1 MKHLVGGTGASFSAK
16 SSVIS
21 PLGNLRHIEKSELG
35 KTLPFSEI
43 YFSEIQPKII
53 KAWKFHSRQEQ
64 NICVA
69 SGEIRI
75 ICVKKMS
82 NVTIFEVFE
91 LDSNALHGVLTI
103 PAGIYYALVNA
114 SEKTTT
120 LLNATDLPH
129 ESAENLSLP
138 LEFPEFKVLISEFGK
153 SK

>member
-1 MKHLVGGTGASFSAK
+1 MKHLVGGTGATFSK
-16 SSVIS
+16 KNTIVN

-43 YFSEIQPKII
+43 YFSDIESKTV

-69 SGEIRI
+69 FGEIRI
-75 ICVKKMS
+75 ICVKEMPDD
-82 NVTIFEVFE
+82 TIFEVFE
-91 LDSNALHGVLTI
+91 LDSVALHGVLTI
-103 PAGIYYALVNA
+103 PARTYYAFVNM
-114 SEKTTT
+114 SEKATT

-129 ESAENLSLP
+129 DSAESLSLP
-138 LEFPEFKVLISEFGK
+138 GDFPKFEAILSEFGG

>member
-1 MKHLVGGTGASFSAK
+1 MKHLVGGTGATFSEK
-16 SSVIS
+16 SSVIN

-75 ICVKKMS
+75 ICVNKMS
-82 NVTIFEVFE
+82 SETIFEVFE
-91 LDSNALHGVLTI
+91 LDSDALHGVLTI
-103 PAGIYYALVNA
+103 PAGIHYALVNA
-114 SEKTTT
+114 SEKVTI

-138 LEFPEFKVLISEFGK
+138 LEFPEFKVLISEFGG

>member
-1 MKHLVGGTGASFSAK
+1 MKHFVGGTGATFSAK
-16 SSVIS
+16 ASIVN
-21 PLGNLRHIEKSELG
+21 PLGNLRHIEKSALG

-43 YFSEIQPKII
+43 YFSEIQPKIV

-82 NVTIFEVFE
+82 DGTVFEVFE
-91 LDSNALHGVLTI
+91 LDAGALHGVLTI
-103 PAGIYYALVNA
+103 PANIYYALINA
-114 SEKTTT
+114 SEKVTT

-129 ESAENLSLP
+129 ESTENLSLP
-138 LEFPEFKVLISEFGK
+138 VDSSEFKVLISQFGV

>member
-1 MKHLVGGTGASFSAK
+1 MKHLVGGTGATFSAK
-16 SSVIS
+16 SSVIN

-75 ICVKKMS
+75 ICVKKM
-82 NVTIFEVFE
+82 NNETVFEVFE

-103 PAGIYYALVNA
+103 PAGIHYALVN
-114 SEKTTT
+114 S
-120 LLNATDLPH
+120 
-129 ESAENLSLP
+129 S
-138 LEFPEFKVLISEFGK
+138 
-153 SK
+153 